1 MQAGSPDCPL
11 PLLDG
16 SGGLQPRPIRA
27 ILAWMRGDH
36 VSTMTEDATH
46 SAATLYRRVAG
57 SYDLSTAWLE
67 PYRRRAISQLRLEPG
82 DVVLDV
88 GCGTGLNFERIQAA
102 VGPGGRLIGIDPS
115 PEMLAAARAR
125 VEAAGWSNVTLLQ
138 ASAEE
143 AVVPGPVDAVLF
155 AFTHDVVQSPEA
167 LANLLGQARPGGRV
181 AAAGPK
187 WTIVAPQLNPIV
199 WQVASQFVTT
209 FEGFRR
215 PWAELERAVPG
226 LSVEEAYFGCVYL
239 AWGELPADPGGEPAA
254 EPRHVDLGD
263 LAELTGRHLGY
274 GSWYDITQ
282 EDVSRFAVL
291 TDDVQWIHVDPE
303 RAAAGPFGATVAH
316 GFHTL
321 ARFTALLGEILVVEG
336 VSTTLNYGLNRVRFP
351 APARVGRRLR
361 MGLEVLG
368 VEPAGGGVQVLY
380 GATFEVEDQVKPVCV
395 AEVIFRYYG

>member
-1 MQAGSPDCPL
+1 
-11 PLLDG
+11 
-16 SGGLQPRPIRA
+16 
-27 ILAWMRGDH
+27 
-36 VSTMTEDATH
+36 MTDTT
-46 SAATLYRRVAG
+46 ATLYRRIAG

-67 PYRRRAISQLRLEPG
+67 PYRRRAVSQLRLRPG

-88 GCGTGLNFERIQAA
+88 GCGTGMSFEPIQSAI
-102 VGPGGRLIGIDPS
+102 GPTGRLIGIEPS

-125 VEAAGWSNVTLLQ
+125 AEQAGWENVTLLE

-143 AVVPGPVDAVLF
+143 AAVPGPVDAVLF
-155 AFTHDVVQSPEA
+155 AFTHDIVQSPKA
-167 LANLLGQARPGGRV
+167 LANVLGQVRPGGRL
-181 AAAGPK
+181 AATGPK
-187 WTIVAPQLNPIV
+187 WTTFAPQLNPLV
-199 WQVASQFVTT
+199 WQVASQFVTS

-226 LSVEEAYFGCVYL
+226 LRVEEAYFGCVYL
-239 AWGELPADPGGEPAA
+239 AWGTLPRNTDAV
-254 EPRHVDLGD
+254 RNRLHLHLTD
-263 LAELTGRHLGY
+263 LAGLAGRHLGY
-274 GSWYDITQ
+274 SSWHDITQ
-282 EDVSRFAVL
+282 EDVSEFAAL
-291 TDDVQWIHVDPE
+291 TDDEQWIHVDPE

-361 MGLEVLG
+361 MGLEVVG
-368 VEPAGGGVQVLY
+368 VEPAAGGVQVVY